1 MYQKGYERTHLC
13 IKCTLSFA
21 KYSGSSR
28 SEKVVATR
36 NGHVDLSALVLYISN
51 TEVYKIFIN
60 ERLAQCAV
68 SLKCWFIWIRLW
80 VVSLKTKECPVGQ
93 SQKWSLSLAKAI
105 HYKVWVIVQIR
116 GFTKV
121 VVKLVAYEWVRKDC
135 FDCIALHV
143 LLSARGG
150 AGRVGSSQSG
160 QFNNNKGSQSS
171 F

>member
-1 MYQKGYERTHLC
+1 M
-13 IKCTLSFA
+13 
-21 KYSGSSR
+21 
-28 SEKVVATR
+28 
-36 NGHVDLSALVLYISN
+36 
-51 TEVYKIFIN
+51 
-60 ERLAQCAV
+60 
-68 SLKCWFIWIRLW
+68 
-80 VVSLKTKECPVGQ
+80 VSLKTKESSVGQ

-105 HYKVWVIVQIR
+105 HHKVQIR

-150 AGRVGSSQSG
+150 AGRVANSQSG